1 VRTTSNRGSRYPAVA
16 TVESYFQWGKVY
28 IPLQRITLCN
38 DLLVIKDMPL
48 DSDKKIGKLKDIAIG
63 RCRER
68 IEQAACKAKELMN
81 KPSSEGKDEKYRYN
95 NQPSGM
101 TSFLKKK
108 HGL

>member
-1 VRTTSNRGSRYPAVA
+1 MS
-16 TVESYFQWGKVY
+16 Q
-28 IPLQRITLCN
+28 
-38 DLLVIKDMPL
+38 
-48 DSDKKIGKLKDIAIG
+48 DSERKIGKLKDMAIG

-81 KPSSEGKDEKYRYN
+81 KPSPEGMRERNQYN

-101 TSFLKKK
+101 TSFLKKR

>member
-1 VRTTSNRGSRYPAVA
+1 MS
-16 TVESYFQWGKVY
+16 Q
-28 IPLQRITLCN
+28 
-38 DLLVIKDMPL
+38 
-48 DSDKKIGKLKDIAIG
+48 DSEIKIGKLKNIAVD

-81 KPSSEGKDEKYRYN
+81 KPKSEGKDEVYRYN

-101 TSFLKKK
+101 TSFLKRR